1 MLVSEILTQFETLR
15 NGSTFTHNEKYGAV
29 KQFGVKLG
37 DIRAM
42 AKKIKI
48 NHELAF
54 ELWETGYVEARLL
67 ATLIVNPKK
76 LSAEEVSRMVHSMDF
91 VHEAD
96 WFNSYVLKDLP
107 NKELFREQW
116 MDSDNKW
123 AARSGWSLMAGR
135 VARGYEGID
144 IAATLDRIEKE
155 MPTAPSE
162 VQWTMNTTLANIGIN
177 HPEFRQKALEIGEK
191 LGIYRDYPVSKG
203 CTSPF
208 APIWINEMV
217 KRKESQAG

>member
-1 MLVSEILTQFETLR
+1 MTLSEILTQFESLR
-15 NGSTFTHNEKYGAV
+15 NESTFAHNSKYGAV
-29 KQFGVKLG
+29 KQYGVKLG
-37 DIRAM
+37 DIRPI
-42 AKKIKI
+42 AKLIKI

-107 NKELFREQW
+107 GKEKFREQW
-116 MDSDNKW
+116 MRSDNKW

-135 VARGYEGID
+135 VAREPDGID
-144 IAATLDRIEKE
+144 INATLDRIEKE
-155 MPTAPSE
+155 MPTAPPE

-177 HPEFRQKALEIGEK
+177 RSEFRQRALDIGEK

-208 APIWINEMV
+208 APIWISEMV
-217 KRKESQAG
+217 KRQEKQAE

>member
-1 MLVSEILTQFETLR
+1 MTTKEILTQLGSLR
-15 NGSTFTHNEKYGAV
+15 NETTFAHNAKYGAV

-37 DIRAM
+37 DIRPI

-48 NHELAF
+48 NHGLAF

-76 LSAEEVSRMVHSMDF
+76 LSAEEVSRMAHSMDF

-96 WFNSYVLKDLP
+96 WFNSYVLKDFP
-107 NKELFREQW
+107 DKEQFREQW

-123 AARSGWSLMAGR
+123 AARCGWSLMAGR
-135 VARGYEGID
+135 IAREPEDID
-144 IAATLDRIEKE
+144 IGATLDRIEKE
-155 MPTAPSE
+155 MPAAPPE
-162 VQWTMNTTLANIGIN
+162 VQWTMNTSLANIGIN
-177 HPEFRQKALEIGEK
+177 HSQHRQKALEIGEK
-191 LGIYRDYPVSKG
+191 LGIYRDFPVSKG

-217 KRKESQAG
+217 KRQAK

>member
-1 MLVSEILTQFETLR
+1 MRVPEILTHLESLR
-15 NGSTFTHNEKYGAV
+15 NESTFTHNAKYGAV

-37 DIRAM
+37 DIRPI
-42 AKKIKI
+42 AKKIKV

-54 ELWETGYVEARLL
+54 ELWDTGYVEARLL

-76 LSAEEVSRMVHSMDF
+76 LSAEEVSRMAHTMDF

-96 WFNSYVLKDLP
+96 WFNSYVLKDFP
-107 NKELFREQW
+107 DKEQFREQW

-135 VARGYEGID
+135 VAREPEGID
-144 IAATLDRIEKE
+144 IDATLSRIEKE
-155 MPTAPSE
+155 MPTAPPE

-177 HPEFRQKALEIGEK
+177 HPGFRQRALEIGEK

-217 KRKESQAG
+217 KRQQK

>member
-1 MLVSEILTQFETLR
+1 MTTPEILTQLESLR
-15 NGSTFTHNEKYGAV
+15 NESTFTHNAKYGAV

-37 DIRAM
+37 DIRPI

-76 LSAEEVSRMVHSMDF
+76 LSSEEVSRMAHSMDF

-96 WFNSYVLKDLP
+96 WFNSYVLKDFP
-107 NKELFREQW
+107 NKEQFREQW
-116 MDSDNKW
+116 MGSDNKW

-135 VARGYEGID
+135 VAREHEGID
-144 IAATLDRIEKE
+144 IAATLDRIEQE
-155 MPTAPSE
+155 MSAAPSE
-162 VQWTMNTTLANIGIN
+162 VQWTMNTTLAYIGIN
-177 HPEFRQKALEIGEK
+177 HAEFRQRALEIGEK

-217 KRKESQAG
+217 KRQK

>member
-1 MLVSEILTQFETLR
+1 MTTAEILSQLESLR
-15 NGSTFTHNEKYGAV
+15 NETTFAHNAKHGAV

-37 DIRAM
+37 DIRPI

-54 ELWETGYVEARLL
+54 ELWETGYAEARLL

-76 LSAEEVSRMVHSMDF
+76 LSANEVSHMAHSMDF

-96 WFNSYVLKDLP
+96 WFNSYVLKDFQG
-107 NKELFREQW
+107 KEQFREQW

-135 VARGYEGID
+135 IAREPEGID
-144 IAATLDRIEKE
+144 ISAILYRIENE
-155 MPTAPSE
+155 MPTAPPE
-162 VQWTMNTTLANIGIN
+162 VQWTMNTTLANIGIY
-177 HPEFRQKALEIGEK
+177 HPDFRQKALEIGEK

-217 KRKESQAG
+217 KR

>member
-1 MLVSEILTQFETLR
+1 MTVTEILTQLESLR
-15 NGSTFTHNEKYGAV
+15 NESTFTHNAKYGAV

-37 DIRAM
+37 DIRPI

-48 NHELAF
+48 DHALAF

-76 LSAEEVSRMVHSMDF
+76 LSAEEVSHMAHTIDF
-91 VHEAD
+91 VHEAE
-96 WFNSYVLKDLP
+96 WFNSYVLKEFP
-107 NKELFREQW
+107 GKEQFREAW
-116 MDSDNKW
+116 MDSGNKW

-135 VARGYEGID
+135 IAREPEGID
-144 IAATLDRIEKE
+144 IDGTLDRIEKE
-155 MPTAPSE
+155 MPDAQPE
-162 VQWTMNTTLANIGIN
+162 VQWTMNSTLANIGIN
-177 HPEFRQKALEIGEK
+177 HPEFRQRALEIGEK

-217 KRKESQAG
+217 KRQK